1 MLIGKSFSEFSHL
14 LFFSLF
20 CCDIISDDLNCRL
33 KMPRSNDKIVH
44 RHVVMADAKGF
55 MCSMCFI
62 TTLNWTCFLM
72 TACQA
77 TWPFRKGFLG
87 IDSALLLCVLLNVED
102 SSFLFTIVGFMLSY
116 TYHAAPKEK
125 TKKTCLLATWYYVWA
140 KSKIEMNSTLKSPM
154 EFLSKWNIACNTDI
168 EMFFVCQ
175 EDNTANRQQQA
186 KPKSC
191 RQDSLLQQM
200 MDFNYHQA
208 VRDCFV

>member
-1 MLIGKSFSEFSHL
+1 
-14 LFFSLF
+14 
-20 CCDIISDDLNCRL
+20 
-33 KMPRSNDKIVH
+33 
-44 RHVVMADAKGF
+44 

-62 TTLNWTCFLM
+62 TTLNWICFLM
-72 TACQA
+72 RACQA
-77 TWPFRKGFLG
+77 TWPFRKGFSG

-102 SSFLFTIVGFMLSY
+102 SSFLFILLDLCSATPIML
-116 TYHAAPKEK
+116 PPRRKL
-125 TKKTCLLATWYYVWA
+125 KKTCLLATWYYVWA

-168 EMFFVCQ
+168 EIFFVCQ
-175 EDNTANRQQQA
+175 EDNTANRQKQA

-200 MDFNYHQA
+200 MDFNYYLA